1 MKAIRLLTVSILALI
16 LFMPNLIKAQ
26 EQNSPDNETLS
37 NALWSMS
44 LPAPNEWSFQR
55 VDNMDFINKF
65 TGAPSFS
72 LNLFMLEGIEL
83 NYPINL
89 SYSSNGLRLDESSG
103 WVGLG
108 WSLSASGSVSRVM
121 YGKPDEEFNGYIHLK
136 KNNLIPTNLSQDK
149 HKMYQ
154 ASIGK
159 MDFQPDYFYYNT
171 PICQGEGFLDYKDN
185 QFTFLHIPDSDN
197 KVSYSQNL
205 RHWKV
210 VNQEGIQFIFGNESP
225 TATNPGVEDIV
236 MMNESQYASS
246 WHLIKVISP
255 NGIDTISF
263 TYYPNEFTEIP
274 THRNIETR
282 FYLTESNYFAPP
294 PPPTHID
301 TIPSECEAPCD
312 PYRYTITNS
321 YPSYKVRKIKSIENK
336 NTRIEFELDNEVRT
350 DIGGTSKLLKCIKL
364 FDKDNSQYLAAYNL
378 NYFKNSEW
386 VLLTELTKVS
396 LLDSLSEIQ
405 MFDYFDK
412 EMLPARS
419 ENSLDLWGYYNGENA
434 VSLIPKTFYTSNL
447 TTCGYFGNAERKP
460 KSLFSKIGLLK
471 KIIFPTRGYVIYE
484 YEPNMYSYYRN
495 KKVIEYLS
503 EPKEVAISA
512 FNNGTNTN
520 LNQIDTVITIT
531 KGQIIQIIANAYIDP
546 TIPAEKNCDNTE
558 VLITNLETGEVMFAL
573 SASYY
578 NNDEVNNCLAVSP
591 GNYRIE
597 ASACSKNASAGI
609 TVKFMDYILDSN
621 QNFIIKTEIEG
632 PGNRVKR
639 INFHDSNNM
648 VLNSK
653 EFKYKD
659 DDNFSAGVLSFM
671 PDFSTEDYSEQTI
684 CLSEV
689 HPLIP
694 PEVRTCRYLQ
704 ISSGYGNSTFSF
716 KGNTVSYKI
725 VDEIENNSDACMGTI
740 RTQFDISLPD
750 NVDLGDQYPYPPVMA
765 LNYKN
770 GLPKRISKFDCY
782 GNLEMEEKVSY
793 IENVKQVYKGYKF
806 GLLYFCQPGCI
817 LEDFI
822 FAQAEYKMTS
832 SNYRLEKKVGK
843 QYHQTGVLCDSVI
856 YQYDFNKHNNPV
868 KKTVFSADQNKTVN
882 YYKYPT
888 DYSGGNCAMSNSIS
902 VMKSLNQKGQIIEQS
917 TWLHNGNDSSLVSG
931 MISLFENDNRGFPRI
946 KKVFAPKLYQPS
958 GNFFF
963 SNITN
968 NAFTF
973 PLNIWDYEA
982 EVVSYNDHGKPV
994 EVKSKTNADLVYFWD
1009 LDNGKITGI
1018 CTNAK
1023 YNQVAFTSF
1032 ESFNSNAFDY
1042 GSWILESGKN
1052 WITYEEGVT
1061 GNKSVGISN
1070 QIGKIQSKSIIT
1082 PGDYRVSFFVKK
1094 ISSSGFILNLPLG
1107 FQYETNSNISDS
1119 AWVLISGKFTHT
1131 SGNQIFIQFSNL
1143 KIDELR
1149 LHPLSA
1155 SFNTCAYGIMGTVKS
1170 ITDENNRI
1178 THFEYDGFQRLINR
1192 RDQDMNLIFRRK
1204 YHFGL

>member
-16 LFMPNLIKAQ
+16 LFMPNPIKAQ

-37 NALWSMS
+37 KALWSMS

-263 TYYPNEFTEIP
+263 TYYPNEFTEVP
-274 THRNIETR
+274 TQRDIKTISVLIEGR
-282 FYLTESNYFAPP
+282 LLPGNPLSLPN
-294 PPPTHID
+294 
-301 TIPSECEAPCD
+301 ECTNPCNSFL
-312 PYRYTITNS
+312 YSTTNS
-321 YPSYKVRKIKSIENK
+321 SPFYYVKRIKSIENK

-378 NYFKNSEW
+378 IYFKNSEW
-386 VLLTELTKVS
+386 VLLTELNKVS
-396 LLDSLSEIQ
+396 LVDTLLENHK
-405 MFDYFDK
+405 FDYLRKDA
-412 EMLPARS
+412 LPNRS
-419 ENSLDLWGYYNGENA
+419 INSLDLWGYYNGENA
-434 VSLIPKTFYTSNL
+434 ASLIPKTFYNHSAYV
-447 TTCGYFGNAERKP
+447 CGFYGDAERKP
-460 KSLFSKIGLLK
+460 NPEFSEIGLLE
-471 KIIFPTRGYVIYE
+471 KIIFPTSGSISYE
-484 YEPNMYSYYRN
+484 YEPNRYGYYRQKN
-495 KKVIEYLS
+495 IFEHLH
-503 EPKEVAISA
+503 EPKEVSLTA
-512 FNNGTNTN
+512 FNNGYNTY

-531 KGQIIQIIANAYIDP
+531 KFQISQIKAKAYIDP
-546 TIPAEKNCDNTE
+546 NFPAEKNCDNTE
-558 VLITNLETGEVMFAL
+558 VLITNLETGEVLFAL
-573 SASYY
+573 SASYL
-578 NNDEVNNCLAVSP
+578 NNDEVNNCLGVSP

-597 ASACSKNASAGI
+597 ASACSKNASASI
-609 TVKFMDYILDSN
+609 TFKFMDYILDSN
-621 QNFIIKTEIEG
+621 QDLIIIREKEG
-632 PGNRVKR
+632 PGSRVKR
-639 INFHDSNNM
+639 INFHDSNNS
-648 VLNSK
+648 VVRTK
-653 EFKYKD
+653 EFNYNNND
-659 DDNFSAGVLSFM
+659 SISSGVLSFI
-671 PDFSTEDYSEQTI
+671 PNFVTSDYSETTI
-684 CLSEV
+684 CLGDE
-689 HPLIP
+689 PPPDTRICKYLI
-694 PEVRTCRYLQ
+694 
-704 ISSGYGNSTFSF
+704 ISSGHSNSTFSF
-716 KGNTVSYKI
+716 KGNNISYRI
-725 VDEIENNSDACMGTI
+725 VDEIEKSLDACMGTI
-740 RTQFDISLPD
+740 RTHYDITLPAD
-750 NVDLGDQYPYPPVMA
+750 SELGDHYPYPPVMA

-770 GLPKRISKFDCY
+770 GLPTLISKFDCN
-782 GNLEMEEKVSY
+782 GNLEMEEKMFY
-793 IENVKQVYKGYKF
+793 TENLKQEHKGYKF
-806 GLLYFCQPGCI
+806 GLLTHYTPGYP
-817 LEDFI
+817 LEHLT

-856 YQYDFNKHNNPV
+856 YQYDFNKHNNPI

-888 DYSGGNCAMSNSIS
+888 DYSGGNCATSNSIS

-931 MISLFENDNRGFPRI
+931 LLTLFETDNKGFPKV
-946 KKVFAPKLYQPS
+946 KKVFTPKLYQPS
-958 GNFFF
+958 SNFFF
-963 SNITN
+963 SNISN
-968 NAFTF
+968 NTF
-973 PLNIWDYEA
+973 NFPATIWDYEA
-982 EVVSYNDHGKPV
+982 EVVSYNDLGKPV

-1009 LDNGKITGI
+1009 LDNGKTTGI

-1052 WITYEEGVT
+1052 WIIYNEGVT

-1119 AWVLISGKFTHT
+1119 AWVLVSGKFTHT

-1178 THFEYDGFQRLINR
+1178 TYFEYDGFQRLINR
-1192 RDQDMNLIFRRK
+1192 RDQDLNLIFRRK